1 MRFIHNLKAN
11 RIKAYFHCYNCFS
24 RSPRVWKHFSGEPIP
39 VYLTSD
45 SDKERASKLIEEI
58 REKAYNAAMG
68 LVPPGDDSEYTDDDI
83 PDDVCSE
90 EFNKLFEIDEI

>member
-39 VYLTSD
+39 VYITSD

-58 REKAYNAAMG
+58 KEKAYNAAIG
-68 LVPPGDDSEYTDDDI
+68 IGITDNDQEYGDYDI
-83 PDDVCSE
+83 PDDVYSE
-90 EFNKLFEIDEI
+90 EFNKLFEIDEV